1 MKQPFNKRMK
11 NIIPLLLV
19 IWLILLSGCAS
30 LMTQN
35 MSHGGT
41 KKGGTKKGGTK
52 GLKKGSFRYCYNR
65 SSFGV

>member
-52 GLKKGSFRYCYNR
+52 KGGTKKG
-65 SSFGV
+65 VVPLLLWD